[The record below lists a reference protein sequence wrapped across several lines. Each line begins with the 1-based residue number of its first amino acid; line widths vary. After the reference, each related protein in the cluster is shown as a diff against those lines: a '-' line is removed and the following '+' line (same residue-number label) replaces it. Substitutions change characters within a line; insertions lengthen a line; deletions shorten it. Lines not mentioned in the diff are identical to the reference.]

1 MHKFQSSARLQKDS
15 LQRGERSVVLV
26 AEMRYQITN
35 LTSQK
40 HVLNLHLSQFFRN
53 SFYMQWNRALTRN
66 FIHNLMQILFKN
78 EKLV

>member
-40 HVLNLHLSQFFRN
+40 HVLNLHLSQFFFETH
-53 SFYMQWNRALTRN
+53 ST
-66 FIHNLMQILFKN
+66 
-78 EKLV
+78 